1 MGLWQTSIGRLREQ
15 YEAINKLQQEAIG
28 ELLTRGVLATEE
40 FFTAVRRTGRNGFV
54 DYGSSSGEIESI
66 AQVLVCVMW

>member
-15 YEAINKLQQEAIG
+15 YEAINKLEQEAIG

-40 FFTAVRRTGRNGFV
+40 FFTAARRIGRNGFV
-54 DYGSSSGEIESI
+54 DRVSSSGEIE
-66 AQVLVCVMW
+66 